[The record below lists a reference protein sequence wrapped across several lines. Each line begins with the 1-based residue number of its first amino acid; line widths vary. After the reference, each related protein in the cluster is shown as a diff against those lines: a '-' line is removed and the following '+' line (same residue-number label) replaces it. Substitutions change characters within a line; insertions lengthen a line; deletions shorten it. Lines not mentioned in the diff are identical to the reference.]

1 MEKTAVDWGWA
12 NQLPALAIFEA
23 AALSLGYELDTLP
36 PVGRAWGD
44 KPPIDH
50 PLDHRE
56 RTILAFEHAKNG
68 SLATKGTTSE
78 TGAQFDKS
86 TELDA
91 GQFWAVDLGVFRAF
105 CDRMGWAVPA
115 KFTPVGYD
123 PESAIAD
130 SPSVAENQGINQ
142 SPADPERRL
151 ARLLLLGGSAKY
163 HNCDWKFTGIKALVK
178 TEKTEGRDRSDEK
191 TIRGDLKL
199 AVQAE
204 RDKEKAGPFDGLRRK

>member
-1 MEKTAVDWGWA
+1 MEREAVDWRWA

-23 AALSLGYELDTLP
+23 TALSLGYELDTLS

-50 PLDHRE
+50 PLAYRE

-68 SLATKGTTSE
+68 SLATRGTTSE

-91 GQFWAVDLGVFRAF
+91 GQFWDVDLGVFRAF
-105 CDRMGWAVPA
+105 CDRMGWAVPVE
-115 KFTPVGYD
+115 FRPVGYD
-123 PESAIAD
+123 PEGAIAD
-130 SPSVAENQGINQ
+130 SPSVAENQDTNQ
-142 SPADPERRL
+142 DLAGPKRRL
-151 ARLLLLGGSAKY
+151 ARLRSLGGSATY
-163 HNCDWKFTGIKALVK
+163 QNCGWKFKGIQALVEC
-178 TEKTEGRDRSDEK
+178 EKNESYKRSDEQ

-199 AVQAE
+199 AAQAE
-204 RDKEKAGPFDGLRRK
+204 RDKKTAGPFDGLRMK